1 VTLGINLQLQFQE
14 DVMHRVHNVLPMRWF
29 LTLAILLFLY
39 SSAVGQTSVPFTTSR
54 YIYWTNYKT
63 GAVGRATITG
73 TSPNESFIKTG
84 VAGGAGL
91 TATSQFLYWTSANGG
106 TATTILRANLNG
118 TGLNKKF
125 ITGASNPC
133 GITHDSTYIYW
144 GGDVGTT
151 IGRAKLDGSDVDHN
165 FIATGTGVC
174 GVAVTSTHIYWANY
188 RTGKIGRANLNG
200 SSPNLSFIPTV
211 GAGSLSIQGSFIY
224 WPSNSGTTI
233 GRANLNGTGV
243 NQNFIKGL
251 SGVAFIATDS
261 TYIYWGTGETGTTIG
276 RAKLDGT
283 DVNKSLIKGTLG
295 SFGIAVTA
303 GSP

>member
-1 VTLGINLQLQFQE
+1 
-14 DVMHRVHNVLPMRWF
+14 MHRVYNILTMRLF
-29 LTLAILLFLY
+29 LTLATLLFFCRSGLGQ
-39 SSAVGQTSVPFTTSR
+39 SSTSLTSSTDASTS
-54 YIYWTNYKT
+54 YIYWTNYTT

-144 GGDVGTT
+144 GGDVGTA
-151 IGRAKLDGSDVDHN
+151 IGRAKLEGSDVDHN
-165 FIATGTGVC
+165 FIAVGSGVC

-188 RTGKIGRANLNG
+188 RTNEIGRANIDG
-200 SSPNLSFIPTV
+200 SSPNLKFIPTV
-211 GAGSLSIQGSFIY
+211 AAGSLSIQGSFIY
-224 WPSNSGTTI
+224 WPSNNGTTI
-233 GRANLNGTGV
+233 GRANINGTSV

-276 RAKLDGT
+276 RAKLGGT

-295 SFGIAVTA
+295 SFCITVT
-303 GSP
+303 GGNP

>member
-1 VTLGINLQLQFQE
+1 MKVKAGLLCTILVTI
-14 DVMHRVHNVLPMRWF
+14 
-29 LTLAILLFLY
+29 TTAISSLFAQD
-39 SSAVGQTSVPFTTSR
+39 AVVKNPPR
-54 YIYWTNYKT
+54 YVYWTNYET

-84 VAGGAGL
+84 VKGGAGL
-91 TATSQFLYWTSANGG
+91 TVTDQFLYWTTANGG
-106 TATTILRANLNG
+106 TATTIDRANLNG

-125 ITGASNPC
+125 ITGATNPC
-133 GITHDSTYIYW
+133 GITHNGTYLYW
-144 GGDVGTT
+144 GGDAGTT

-165 FIATGTGVC
+165 FIAVGSGVC
-174 GVAVTSTHIYWANY
+174 GVSVTSTHIYWANY
-188 RTGKIGRANLNG
+188 RTNEIGRANLDG
-200 SSPNLSFIPTV
+200 SSPNLKFIPTMA
-211 GAGSLSIQGSFIY
+211 AGSLAIEGSFIY

-233 GRANLNGTGV
+233 GRANINGSGV

-276 RAKLDGT
+276 RAKLNGT

-295 SFGIAVTA
+295 SFGIAVT
-303 GSP
+303 GGNP